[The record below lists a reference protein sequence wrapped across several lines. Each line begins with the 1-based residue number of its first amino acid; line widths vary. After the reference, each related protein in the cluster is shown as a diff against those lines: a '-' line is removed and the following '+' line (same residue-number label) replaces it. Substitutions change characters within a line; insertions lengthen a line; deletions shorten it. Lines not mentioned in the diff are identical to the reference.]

1 MFQKEKRYK
10 AKSKENHAY
19 KVKTIN
25 KTSPWT
31 KINQINWGKPEEHK
45 TKEKK
50 NPWKYTRMETEETH
64 KEEIKEI
71 HKSKFV
77 TYPSLQKNHT
87 NTRDWLKG

>member
-1 MFQKEKRYK
+1 M
-10 AKSKENHAY
+10 AKSNENHAY
-19 KVKTIN
+19 KLKTIN
-25 KTSPWT
+25 KTSPRT
-31 KINQINWGKPEEHK
+31 KFNQINWGRPEEHK
-45 TKEKK
+45 TKRKKKKK
-50 NPWKYTRMETEETH
+50 NSWKYTRLETEETH